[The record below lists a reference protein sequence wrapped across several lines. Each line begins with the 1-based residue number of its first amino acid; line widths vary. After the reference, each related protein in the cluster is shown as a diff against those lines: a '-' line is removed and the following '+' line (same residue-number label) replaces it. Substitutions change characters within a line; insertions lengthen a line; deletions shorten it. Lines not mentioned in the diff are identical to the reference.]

1 MSAEARLVVSDLRVV
16 VTGTGADV
24 VDEVAFSLDAGE
36 TLGLVGESGSGKTTV
51 ALALLGHA
59 RRGLTIDSGTVI
71 ADGID
76 LLVAIGSVDAVRSA
90 KVVRGSGFHRRRTDR
105 NTRVIGP

>member
-36 TLGLVGESGSGKTTV
+36 TLGLVG
-51 ALALLGHA
+51 
-59 RRGLTIDSGTVI
+59 
-71 ADGID
+71 
-76 LLVAIGSVDAVRSA
+76 
-90 KVVRGSGFHRRRTDR
+90 
-105 NTRVIGP
+105 